1 MTHSTG
7 SNRLTSPTRLT
18 NAVSA
23 ALGSE
28 VTATTRV
35 HGGDINEAFD
45 VTLADGRRV
54 FVKTNARADRR
65 MFACEAR
72 GLDWL
77 RDANAIRVPRV
88 LFASSDAAS
97 ENETAFLVLER
108 IASASPA
115 RDFEV
120 QLGQR
125 LAHLHRAG
133 GTRFGFD
140 EANFIADLPQD
151 NRPADSWPAF
161 YVARRLQPQLRA
173 AIDSGHAP
181 ARWSRDF
188 DRLFARMPE
197 LTGPPE
203 TPARLHGDLWGGNV
217 LADEQGAPCL
227 IDPAVYGGHRE
238 VDLAMLR
245 LFGGAGPRCFAA
257 YDETWPLAPGHEDR
271 VRLYQLYPLLV
282 HVNLFGGSYV
292 QSVERA
298 LHAYL

>member
-1 MTHSTG
+1 MDRLTHATG
-7 SNRLTSPTRLT
+7 STRLAG
-18 NAVSA
+18 AVSA
-23 ALGSE
+23 ALGST
-28 VTATTRV
+28 VTSATRAR
-35 HGGDINEAFD
+35 GGDINEAFD
-45 VTLADGRRV
+45 VTLTDGRRV

-77 RDANAIRVPRV
+77 REANAIRVPRV

-97 ENETAFLVLER
+97 ENEMPFLVLER

-115 RDFEV
+115 GDFEV

-151 NRPADSWPAF
+151 NTPAETWPAF

-173 AIDSGHAP
+173 AIDGGRAP

-203 TPARLHGDLWGGNV
+203 PPARLHGDLWGGNV

-245 LFGGAGPRCFAA
+245 LFGGAGARCFAA

-292 QSVERA
+292 QSVESA